1 MHDNSRHRQQAFHLM
16 PNDAPTEPIHPKRA
30 VLCSRVNAD
39 RVARQIIEATGL
51 PVSIA
56 RTHDPVQPFRVIR
69 SDEPLTGTIEATFV
83 CL

>member
-1 MHDNSRHRQQAFHLM
+1 
-16 PNDAPTEPIHPKRA
+16 
-30 VLCSRVNAD
+30 
-39 RVARQIIEATGL
+39 
-51 PVSIA
+51 VSIA